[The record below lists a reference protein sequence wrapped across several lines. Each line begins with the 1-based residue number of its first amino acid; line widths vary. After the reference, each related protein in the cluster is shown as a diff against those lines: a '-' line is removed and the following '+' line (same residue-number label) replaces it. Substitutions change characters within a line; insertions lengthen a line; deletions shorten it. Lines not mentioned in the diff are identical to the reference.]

1 MRTEICRQIYPYWAA
16 HEQIAARDAR
26 LFEMQ
31 SLLDS
36 AFNVLAMLSG
46 LNRIYFTTFQFK
58 GIRQHVAAFETAPSR
73 LAERLES
80 LFKLDRAAAA
90 EELRQLVEETV
101 SLVEERMPGVDTS
114 SMRHWLRSGG

>member
-1 MRTEICRQIYPYWAA
+1 MVERHLQIYPYWAV

-26 LFEMQ
+26 LFEVQ
-31 SLLDS
+31 SLLDG
-36 AFNVLAMLSG
+36 AFNVLAVLLG
-46 LNRIYFTTFQFK
+46 LNRIYFTNFQFK
-58 GIRQHVAAFETAPSR
+58 GMRQHVAAFEAAPSR

-90 EELRQLVEETV
+90 EELRHLVEETV

-114 SMRHWLRSGG
+114 SMRRWLR